1 MPQLEQ
7 FDTYL
12 SQIFW
17 LLVTFGVL
25 YFTMSRVLI
34 PRMVSILEAR
44 VFQVES
50 DQRRAEETKLEAEE
64 FGSRIAYM
72 VSNAQMEG
80 DRMRTEIT
88 LLEREKTD
96 KRLAEIEQ
104 QITAKIAESE
114 RLLAA
119 RHDQTLKNAEKE
131 IVQVVQKV
139 LGKVLGSDY
148 RVTSEEL
155 RHCVREQIDTLPD
168 ALSDTLPKQK
178 NNKPQARLAA
188 RQGSES

>member
-17 LLVTFGVL
+17 LLVTFGIL

-80 DRMRTEIT
+80 DRMRAEVS
-88 LLEREKTD
+88 LLERGKTE
-96 KRLAEIEQ
+96 KRLAEIER
-104 QITAKIAESE
+104 QIADKIAQSE
-114 RLLAA
+114 MRLAEQ
-119 RHDQTLKNAEKE
+119 HDQTLENAEKE
-131 IVQVVQKV
+131 IAEVVQKV

-148 RVTSEEL
+148 RVPVEEVQ
-155 RHCVREQIDTLPD
+155 RCVREQLD
-168 ALSDTLPKQK
+168 ASPKA
-178 NNKPQARLAA
+178 QAQVAS
-188 RQGSES
+188 RQGKAEGREG

>member
-17 LLVTFGVL
+17 LVVTFGVL

-80 DRMRTEIT
+80 DRMRSEVV
-88 LLEREKTD
+88 LFEREKTEKRLVEIERQIAD
-96 KRLAEIEQ
+96 NIARSETRLAEQ
-104 QITAKIAESE
+104 HDR
-114 RLLAA
+114 RL
-119 RHDQTLKNAEKE
+119 RDAEKE
-131 IVQVVQKV
+131 IAEVVQKV
-139 LGKVLGSDY
+139 LAKVLGSDY
-148 RVTSEEL
+148 RVPVAEV
-155 RHCVREQIDTLPD
+155 RHCVREQIDALPD
-168 ALSDTLPKQK
+168 A
-178 NNKPQARLAA
+178 QAQVAA
-188 RQGSES
+188 RQVRKG

>member
-25 YFTMSRVLI
+25 YFMMSRVLI

-44 VFQVES
+44 VFQIES

-80 DRMRTEIT
+80 DRTRAEVV
-88 LLEREKTD
+88 LSEREKTE

-104 QITAKIAESE
+104 QIVAKIGESE
-114 RLLAA
+114 TRLAEQ
-119 RHDQTLKNAEKE
+119 HDQTLKNAEKE
-131 IVQVVQKV
+131 IAEVVQKV
-139 LGKVLGSDY
+139 LGKVLGNDY
-148 RVTSEEL
+148 RVPAEEV
-155 RHCVREQIDTLPD
+155 RRCVREQID
-168 ALSDTLPKQK
+168 ALPKA
-178 NNKPQARLAA
+178 QARLAPRHD
-188 RQGSES
+188 RQSHDRQSEHSEA